1 MSVNHLSVNLLSISS
16 VPESESVVAQSCPTV
31 GNPMDYSPPG
41 SSVPGILQ
49 ARILEWVA
57 IPFCKGSSQLK
68 DQIQSPTLQADYL
81 LSELPGRPT
90 TTHGWPQITT
100 GAPDRKFCAKKF
112 TEVLSGKDQ
121 SKRSAG

>member
-16 VPESESVVAQSCPTV
+16 VPESESVVTQSCPTV

-57 IPFCKGSSQLK
+57 IPFCKGSSIPGIK
-68 DQIQSPTLQADYL
+68 HGPHALQADSL
-81 LSELPGRPT
+81 LPEPPRKPGSVKSHT
-90 TTHGWPQITT
+90 Q
-100 GAPDRKFCAKKF
+100 KK
-112 TEVLSGKDQ
+112 TNSSDI
-121 SKRSAG
+121 